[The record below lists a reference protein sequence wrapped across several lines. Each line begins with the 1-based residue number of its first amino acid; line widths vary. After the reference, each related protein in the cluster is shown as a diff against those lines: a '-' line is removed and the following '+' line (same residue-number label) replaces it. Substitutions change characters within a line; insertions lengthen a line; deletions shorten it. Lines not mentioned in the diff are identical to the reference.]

1 MKRTAGILLKV
12 QKILSII
19 ELVAFI
25 VIGIILF
32 IVGVVGVVSAAAGE
46 GTDEAK
52 AAAAAAAAGSIAGGI
67 VLIVLIVLPIL
78 AMVFTN
84 IAIRA
89 LNESKTRAEARKGA
103 IFAIVAGA
111 ITELIFGIPA
121 GIIMLV
127 MKDEDYNAGHQEAAE

>member
-1 MKRTAGILLKV
+1 MKRTAGIFLKV

-25 VIGIILF
+25 IIGIILVIVG
-32 IVGVVGVVSAAAGE
+32 IVGVIGALGGE
-46 GTDEAK
+46 GTDEAR

-78 AMVFTN
+78 ALVFTK
-84 IAIRA
+84 ISIRA

-103 IFAIVAGA
+103 ILAIVSGA
-111 ITELIFGIPA
+111 ITDLIFGIPA

-127 MKDEDYNAGHQEAAE
+127 MKDEDYNEGHQEVAE